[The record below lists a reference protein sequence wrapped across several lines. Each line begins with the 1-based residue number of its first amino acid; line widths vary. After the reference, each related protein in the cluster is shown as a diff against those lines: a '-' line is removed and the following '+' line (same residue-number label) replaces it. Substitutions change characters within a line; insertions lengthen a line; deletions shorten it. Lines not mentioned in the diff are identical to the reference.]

1 MEKDFRMLAKTF
13 EGLEKVLAEEITSIG
28 GKKVEVQRRAVSF
41 EGDMELMYR
50 ANLWLRTAISILKPI
65 SSFKAESEQ
74 ELYDGIYSIKWFEY
88 FDVGKSF
95 SIDTVLVNSNITH
108 SMYATYKVKDAIAD
122 QFRYYFN
129 QRPDVGRGDA
139 DININVYISG
149 NQCEV
154 SLNSSGVPLFKRGYR
169 QSGHKAPINEALAAG
184 LIKLSNWDMNSN
196 FIDPMCG
203 SGTLLVEAALM
214 AYNFPPA
221 FLRESFSFMMWS
233 NYDPTI
239 WRKITSETTSKQR
252 DFEYRIIGGDIS
264 ERNLNVAREIINEI
278 KFHKDIELFNIG
290 IINHKAPDDDAKG
303 VVVTNPPYGE
313 RLKSEDLEG
322 LYSQIGDAFKN
333 NFPGYKAWVISSDMD
348 ALKSIGLKTSVKI
361 PLFNGPLDCR
371 FNSYD
376 LYEGT
381 KRTDIDILDDKTE
394 NNDEVVIEET
404 IDNELLVDLYIGNK
418 VKGEKKEDRGERNE
432 ERGRGERRNFDK
444 DRGERRSFDKDRG
457 ERRSFDKD
465 RGERRSFDK
474 DRGERRSF
482 DKDRGERRSFD
493 KDRGERRSFDKDRG
507 ERRSFD
513 KDRGERRSFDKDR
526 GERKSFDKDRGERRS
541 FDKDRGERKSFDKD
555 RGERK
560 SFDKDRGERRSFDK
574 DSGERSANV
583 GQRERRSYDRDKGDE
598 REEKRYYSREV
609 EELKEQLDDK
619 RKSFDKKDKRIVDNK
634 NFLAKDK
641 VKRKRIVKP
650 KGGSDKK

>member
-1 MEKDFRMLAKTF
+1 MGKDFRMLAKTF

-28 GKKVEVQRRAVSF
+28 GKNVEVQRRAVSF

-50 ANLWLRTAISILKPI
+50 ANLWLRTAINILKPI

-252 DFEYRIIGGDIS
+252 DFEHRIIGGDIS

-278 KFHKDIELFNIG
+278 KFHKDIELVNIG
-290 IINHKAPDDDAKG
+290 IINHKAPEDDAKG

-371 FNSYD
+371 FNAYD

-381 KRTDIDILDDKTE
+381 KRTDIDILDVKTE
-394 NNDEVVIEET
+394 NNEEVVIEET

-418 VKGEKKEDRGERNE
+418 VKGERREDRGRGERRRFDKDRGERRE
-432 ERGRGERRNFDK
+432 ERGRGERREDRGRGERRRFDK
-444 DRGERRSFDKDRG
+444 DRGERREDRGQGERSENRGRGERSENRGRGERREERGRGERRSFDKDRG
-457 ERRSFDKD
+457 ERREDRGQRERREDRGQRERSGDRG
-465 RGERRSFDK
+465 RGERRE
-474 DRGERRSF
+474 DRGQGERRE
-482 DKDRGERRSFD
+482 DRGQ
-493 KDRGERRSFDKDRG
+493 
-507 ERRSFD
+507 
-513 KDRGERRSFDKDR
+513 
-526 GERKSFDKDRGERRS
+526 
-541 FDKDRGERKSFDKD
+541 
-555 RGERK
+555 
-560 SFDKDRGERRSFDK
+560 
-574 DSGERSANV
+574 GERSEDR

-598 REEKRYYSREV
+598 REEKRFYSREV
-609 EELKEQLDDK
+609 EELKEQLDK
-619 RKSFDKKDKRIVDNK
+619 RKSFDKKDKRITDNK
-634 NFLAKDK
+634 KFLNKDK
-641 VKRKRIVKP
+641 VKRKRISKP
-650 KGGSDKK
+650 KGGSNKK